1 MCLLVLAWNSHP
13 RYRLVLAANR
23 DEFHERPTAPLAWWQ
38 DDPRVLAGRDL
49 RGHGTWLGITRAGRF
64 AFVTNFRDLES
75 PPAADAPSRG
85 DLVARFLAGRAS
97 PASYLRE
104 LQPRAH
110 RYAGFNLVVGDAHGL
125 HYFSNR
131 NGEDAWSLQPGIYG
145 LSNHLLDSPWPKLRR
160 TRDRFAELVARP
172 AIAPDGLFA
181 LLNDRQ
187 PADEAE
193 IPDTGL
199 PADWE
204 RALSAPFVVHER
216 YGTRCSTL
224 LMVDR
229 DGRTTMHERR
239 YDVAGTLTGATRLQF
254 DGSVPG
260 QAPADE
266 VSDEPAFALQ
276 ASVLDEKF
284 AALPE

>member
-1 MCLLVLAWNSHP
+1 MCLLVLALNSHP
-13 RYRLVLAANR
+13 RYRLVVAANR

-38 DDPRVLAGRDL
+38 DDPGVLAGRDL
-49 RGHGTWLGITRAGRF
+49 RGHGTWLGATRAGRI

-85 DLVARFLAGRAS
+85 ELVTRFLTGRAS

-104 LQPRAH
+104 LRPRAH

-125 HYFSNR
+125 HYLSNR
-131 NGEDAWSLQPGIYG
+131 NGGDAWSLRPGIYG

-160 TRDRFAELVARP
+160 TRDRFAGLVARP
-172 AIAPDGLFA
+172 AIAPAALFD

-193 IPDTGL
+193 VPDTGL

-229 DGRTTMHERR
+229 DGRTTMQERR
-239 YDVAGTLTGATRLQF
+239 YDAAGSLTGATRLQF

-260 QAPADE
+260 EAPADE
-266 VSDEPAFALQ
+266 APDEPAFASQ

-284 AALPE
+284 AASPE